1 MKRLAVIFIFIFL
14 FSFGV
19 KAEESTTY
27 EEQYK
32 SSGIEEIKQ
41 SIDKDT
47 LNYLEQYGINPSDRN
62 IADKL
67 STENVFGH
75 IWNFFKSG
83 LARPL
88 KCLASILC
96 IVLITCLIT
105 AFSKT
110 SYSFAPATFAGTLA
124 ASIIMAKD
132 LWSAVN
138 AAVSALK
145 ACSAFMLSF
154 VPAFA
159 GIVTL
164 SGKAVT
170 GAAAGAAL
178 LIAAQAVS
186 NISSFFILPLMGG
199 YLAIS
204 ICSGISPFLS
214 GTKTAETVKK
224 IAVFV
229 LSLVTTVF
237 IGVISIQTAVNS
249 NADTLSLKT
258 AKFLLG
264 SGVPIAGAA
273 LSEAAGTVYASMSLL
288 KSTVGIYGVAVV
300 AAIMLPILCELIIW
314 RGVMLLSSAL
324 SDMFGNEKMSSLLR
338 AVDMMLAVL
347 AGVLLTVVFTFIISL
362 STVVKAGGG

>member
-1 MKRLAVIFIFIFL
+1 MKRIIVIFLLVLL
-14 FSFGV
+14 FSVGV
-19 KAEESTTY
+19 KAEENETY

-32 SSGIEEIKQ
+32 ASGIEEIKQ
-41 SIDKDT
+41 SIDKDA
-47 LNYLEQYGINPSDRN
+47 LNYLQQYGIDPNDRN

-67 STENVFGH
+67 SAENVFSH
-75 IWNFFKSG
+75 IWNFFKNG
-83 LARPL
+83 LTRPI
-88 KCLASILC
+88 KCLAAILC
-96 IVLITCLIT
+96 IILLSCLVT
-105 AFSKT
+105 AFSDK
-110 SYSFAPATFAGTLA
+110 SQGFAPALFAGTLA
-124 ASIIMAKD
+124 ASVIMAKD
-132 LWSAVN
+132 LWSALN

-178 LIAAQAVS
+178 LISAQAVS

-204 ICSGISPFLS
+204 ICSGVSPFLS

-224 IAVFV
+224 AAVFI
-229 LSLVTTVF
+229 LSLISTVF

-249 NADTLSLKT
+249 SADTLTLKT

-264 SGVPIAGAA
+264 SGVPIAGTA

-300 AAIMLPILCELIIW
+300 AVIMLPILCELIIW

-324 SDMFGNEKMSSLLR
+324 SDMFGNEKMSSLLK

-347 AGVLLTVVFTFIISL
+347 IGVLLTVIFTFIISL
-362 STVVKAGGG
+362 SVVIKAGGG